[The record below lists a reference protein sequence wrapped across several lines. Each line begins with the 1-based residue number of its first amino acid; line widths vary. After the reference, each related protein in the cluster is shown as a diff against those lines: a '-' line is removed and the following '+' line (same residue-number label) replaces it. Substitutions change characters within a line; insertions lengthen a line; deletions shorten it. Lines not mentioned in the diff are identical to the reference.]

1 MRVIV
6 RGGVGAVSVSG
17 LEAVGGEGIKTR
29 TYHYKHYVINP
40 AIEVRHVLGDVHQLR
55 PAFQA
60 DDLQNT

>member
-6 RGGVGAVSVSG
+6 KAGRVGAVSVAG
-17 LEAVGGEGIKTR
+17 LKAGSRVKTR

-40 AIEVRHVLGDVHQLR
+40 AIEVRDILGDVHQLR
-55 PAFQA
+55 PALQA